1 MAMSDPAE
9 PGRRF
14 DGTTEGVRRRGCA
27 VRSVP
32 CFGHAAMKI
41 GTALTSLDGP
51 YHTRQV
57 TDAHWRRRP
66 AESDA
71 NPPPPGPSNP
81 SLIRHLRDS
90 VLRRCI
96 GDRESCNPFALSSEE
111 AHRDIFRGVTMAK
124 RRELLG
130 MTVLAGAGLFSLWP
144 RHRAAKAAQAAVF
157 PVMHT
162 DAEWRSLLGT
172 RLPTSCCGGKVPRS
186 RSPAS
191 STSKRGRARMPVRA
205 VICRSSR
212 RKQNSIAT
220 RVGRASGSRCPMR
233 LRRAATQASGWT
245 APRFI
250 ASAAA
255 DTLVMCFLT
264 GRLPPVSVTA

>member
-9 PGRRF
+9 PGE
-14 DGTTEGVRRRGCA
+14 DLMARRREFDEEVVLYA
-27 VRSVP
+27 ASHV
-32 CFGHAAMKI
+32 FGRAAMKI

-66 AESDA
+66 AEDDA
-71 NPPPPGPSNP
+71 NPPPSGPSNP

-90 VLRRCI
+90 VLRRRI

-162 DAEWRSLLGT
+162 DADWRSLL
-172 RLPTSCCGGKVPRS
+172 
-186 RSPAS
+186 SPA
-191 STSKRGRARMPVRA
+191 AYNV
-205 VICRSSR
+205 
-212 RKQNSIAT
+212 
-220 RVGRASGSRCPMR
+220 
-233 LRRAATQASGWT
+233 LRREGTETPFSSKLDFETRAGTYACAGCDLPVFSSETKFDSHTGWPSFWQPLSHAVAESGDT
-245 APRFI
+245 SLGMDHRGSI

-255 DTLVMCFLT
+255 DTLVMCFPT
-264 GRLPPVSVTA
+264 GRLPLVSVTA

>member
-66 AESDA
+66 SESDA

-162 DAEWRSLLGT
+162 DAEWRSLL
-172 RLPTSCCGGKVPRS
+172 
-186 RSPAS
+186 
-191 STSKRGRARMPVRA
+191 STG
-205 VICRSSR
+205 C
-212 RKQNSIAT
+212 
-220 RVGRASGSRCPMR
+220 
-233 LRRAATQASGWT
+233 LRRAAAARYRDPVLQQA
-245 APRFI
+245 
-250 ASAAA
+250 
-255 DTLVMCFLT
+255 
-264 GRLPPVSVTA
+264 RLRNAGGHVCLCGL